1 MVYLRI
7 KEILKE
13 QNKSKYWFVKNME
26 GSYQA
31 LTRLMNN
38 ETTSIKFSTLEK
50 VCTVL
55 NCTPNELI
63 EIQK

>member
-1 MVYLRI
+1 MIYLRI

-31 LTRLMNN
+31 LTHLMNN

-50 VCTVL
+50 VCTIL

-63 EIQK
+63 EIKK

>member
-13 QNKSKYWFVKNME
+13 QNKSKYWFVKNMK

-31 LTRLMNN
+31 LTHLMNN

-50 VCTVL
+50 VRTVL

-63 EIQK
+63 EIKK